1 MYIKQRIF
9 TAMLMLFVITGQTMA
24 VQGANGCDMDMHQM
38 DALQMEMGHMDHSQM
53 NHDMIDMEKPAMSC
67 CDDAVCALD
76 CSLVMTSIL
85 SEQASLG
92 IDQKAVGKIA
102 ILSTSIFKRSQTSL
116 FRPPISS

>member
-1 MYIKQRIF
+1 
-9 TAMLMLFVITGQTMA
+9 MLFVITGQTMA

-38 DALQMEMGHMDHSQM
+38 DAPQMEMGHMDHSQM